1 MLPDCHPLRALL
13 LTFADWAS
21 REQQRTIEYLAE
33 GSRVLKEQLGGRRLR
48 LTDDQR
54 RRLAAKGKALG
65 RRLLGRVVA
74 IVTPDTLLRWHQRLT
89 SGKGT
94 FKNVPS
100 ARAVARRQVRVL
112 VIRMA
117 KENPSWGYE
126 RIVGEVKVLGH
137 QISSSTVARVLKE
150 NAMRPAPERPLSWSA
165 FIKATWGENPAAG
178 FFTTEVWTPRGLTTF
193 YTLFAIDLASRRVHI
208 AGTTVALGEAFMG
221 QMARNLADVID
232 GFLLTHRR
240 LFIDRDSNFGGSFC
254 ARLARAGVE
263 TVRIPPSAPN
273 CNAYAERFV
282 RSIKKECLRKMI
294 FFGKGSL
301 RRAIRGYVSNYNQGR
316 PHQGLGNERIE
327 RVVGPRSTSL
337 EGVVEEERL
346 GGILRSYRVRPRD
359 GTIRGRSG
367 ETSDMVFEIDRV
379 SSDPTARRG
388 REQMIHDAYPAADLD
403 KIRPIAE
410 KNPKRLECLAAGEKL

>member
-1 MLPDCHPLRALL
+1 MIPQLGRRLSRAAGCCYHGLMLADCHPLRALL
-13 LTFADWAS
+13 LTFAGWAS
-21 REQQRTIEYLAE
+21 REQQRTTEYLVE
-33 GSRVLKEQLGGRRLR
+33 ENRVLKEQLGGRRLR

-137 QISSSTVARVLKE
+137 QVSSSTVARVLRK
-150 NAMRPAPERPLSWSA
+150 NRIGPAPERSSSWSA
-165 FIKATWGENPAAG
+165 FIKATWSRNAAAE

-193 YTLFAIDLASRRVHI
+193 YTLFVIDLASRRVHI
-208 AGTTVALGEAFMG
+208 AGTTVALGEAFME
-221 QMARNLADVID
+221 QMARNLTDVID

-240 LFIDRDSNFGGSFC
+240 LVIDRDSNFGGSFC
-254 ARLARAGVE
+254 AKLARAGGE

-273 CNAYAERFV
+273 CNAYVERLV
-282 RSIKKECLRKMI
+282 RSIKEECLRKMI
-294 FFGKGSL
+294 FFGEDLL
-301 RRAIRGYVSNYNQGR
+301 RRAIREYVANYNQER
-316 PHQGLGNERIE
+316 PHQGIGNERIE
-327 RVVGPRSTSL
+327 RAIGPRSTSL
-337 EGVVEEERL
+337 EGVVAEERL
-346 GGILRSYRVRPRD
+346 GGILRSYWA
-359 GTIRGRSG
+359 S
-367 ETSDMVFEIDRV
+367 
-379 SSDPTARRG
+379 
-388 REQMIHDAYPAADLD
+388 AA
-403 KIRPIAE
+403 
-410 KNPKRLECLAAGEKL
+410 